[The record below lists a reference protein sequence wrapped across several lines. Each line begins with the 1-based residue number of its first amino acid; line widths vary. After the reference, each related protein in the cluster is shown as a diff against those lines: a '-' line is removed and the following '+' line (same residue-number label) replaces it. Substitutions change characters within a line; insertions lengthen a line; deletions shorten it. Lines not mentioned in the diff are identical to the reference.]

1 MRQTLIEKD
10 LGIGLAAPQIGHATS
25 LAIIAI
31 RPNKRRPKA
40 EPFDL
45 VIINPKITNT
55 YGNRVQQYE
64 GCISGGSG
72 GAGLFAK
79 VPRYKKLKL
88 SYYDENGKPQSEI
101 FEGLKAHV
109 IQHEVDHLNGVIFV
123 DRVKDPGTYMTKKE
137 YLKMIKKQS
146 SRN

>member
-1 MRQTLIEKD
+1 MKTRLSIKEFGNPILRSGSQKISISDIRTTHIQTLIADMRQTLIEKD

-88 SYYDENGKPQSEI
+88 SYYDENGKTP
-101 FEGLKAHV
+101 K
-109 IQHEVDHLNGVIFV
+109 
-123 DRVKDPGTYMTKKE
+123 
-137 YLKMIKKQS
+137 
-146 SRN
+146 RNI